1 MFVSNK
7 SQMIRL
13 KLLDGKHNINFFFNA
28 FGMSSPH
35 DYDVDVLERNY
46 STLLNIA
53 LSENDIVL
61 SNMLSWLRDFIRL
74 GCSKTD
80 AIESQIL
87 NSLFISGMEVSYQ
100 SLKQIVET
108 TKERNLHPVRPK
120 PDLTKYKHI
129 SVGKDSANQV
139 TAIDIKSSPNKY
151 RKYFSYERLDNI
163 VLVDSNHSILSIP
176 KSEELC
182 DATSYFFLSEH
193 DKQAKLGKDMRS
205 VKRARKEADIRKS
218 IHLCKQ
224 YLSQFNMCQGDILLT
239 DKVTIIK
246 IDTRYEVTYRFKGKR
261 YKEVFEVPICADGDC
276 LGLQTQTTFET
287 LTGVHNVY
295 VVGMVQNEI

>member
-1 MFVSNK
+1 MSSK

-13 KLLDGKHNINFFFNA
+13 KLLDGKHHINFFFNA

-35 DYDVDVLERNY
+35 DYNVELLEKNY
-46 STLLNIA
+46 SILLNIA

-61 SNMLSWLRDFIRL
+61 SNMLSWLRDFIKL

-80 AIESQIL
+80 VIESKIL
-87 NSLFISGMEVSYQ
+87 NSLFVSGLEVSYQ

-108 TKERNLHPVRPK
+108 TKERNLQPVRPK
-120 PDLTKYKHI
+120 PDLTKYKHM
-129 SVGKDSANQV
+129 SVGKDVANQV

-151 RKYFSYERLDNI
+151 RKYFSYDRLDNI
-163 VLVDSNHSILSIP
+163 VLVDSNSSMLAIQ
-176 KSEELC
+176 KSEDLC
-182 DATSYFFLSEH
+182 EDTGYFFLSEH
-193 DKQAKLGKDMRS
+193 DKQAKLGSDLRS
-205 VKRARKEADIRKS
+205 VNRARKEAGIRKS

-261 YKEVFEVPICADGDC
+261 YKELFEVPICADGEC
-276 LGLQTQTTFET
+276 IGMQTQTTFET
-287 LTGVHNVY
+287 LTGAHNVY
-295 VVGMVQNEI
+295 VVGVVQNEL